1 MTSGSLSQFGSGH
14 VHSLT
19 LSEPAQPNERLQV
32 LRRLIEKVT
41 MQIGL
46 NEVCTTSIPGLT
58 FYRMA
63 ELGTPTY
70 CIYEPCVAIILQGAK
85 EITFGE
91 EACEFGQGAFFVTS
105 VDIPTLARVTAA
117 NEQTPYLSVVL
128 KLDLSMLNE
137 VIQTLEPPRQEM
149 ASEAR
154 GFASGAASSEMLD
167 AFARLATLIE
177 RPLEAGLMS
186 DLIKRE
192 ICVRL
197 LLSGAGPWLR
207 SVTRDGYRDKGIVRA
222 IEWLKHHYDKPL
234 HVAELAER
242 SGMASSTL
250 HHNFRKLTGTSPV
263 QYQKSL
269 RLQAARSLMLT
280 ERVDV
285 NTAALRVGYESVAQF
300 SREYARRFGA
310 SPSRDIKHAR
320 EHVEGSTSRATHD
333 ASM

>member
-1 MTSGSLSQFGSGH
+1 MTSASLSQFGFSH
-14 VHSLT
+14 MQSLS
-19 LSEPAQPNERLQV
+19 LREPAQPNERLQA

-41 MQIGL
+41 VQIGS

-58 FYRMA
+58 FYRLA
-63 ELGTPTY
+63 ELGTPAY

-91 EACEFGQGAFFVTS
+91 EVCDFAQGSFFVTS

-128 KLDLSMLNE
+128 KLDFAMLNE
-137 VIQTLEPPRQEM
+137 VILTLEPPKQEL
-149 ASEAR
+149 ATEPR
-154 GFASGAASSEMLD
+154 GFVSGVATSEMFD
-167 AFARLATLIE
+167 AFARLSTLIE
-177 RPLEAGLMS
+177 RPLEAGLMAG
-186 DLIKRE
+186 LIKRE

-197 LLSGAGPWLR
+197 LLSEAGHLLR

-222 IEWLKHHYDKPL
+222 IEWLKLHYDKPL

-280 ERVDV
+280 DRVDV

-300 SREYARRFGA
+300 SREYTRRFGA
-310 SPSRDIKHAR
+310 PPSRDIRHAR
-320 EHVEGSTSRATHD
+320 EKGGRLDSPLHA
-333 ASM
+333 

>member
-1 MTSGSLSQFGSGH
+1 MTSGSISQFGLGH
-14 VHSLT
+14 AHSLV
-19 LSEPAQPNERLQV
+19 SREPLEPDERLQS
-32 LRRLIEKVT
+32 LGRLIEKVT
-41 MQIGL
+41 RQIGL
-46 NEVCTTSIPGLT
+46 NEICKTSIPDLT

-70 CIYEPCVAIILQGAK
+70 CIYEPCVAIILQGSK

-91 EACEFGQGAFFVTS
+91 EACDFGQGTFFVTS

-117 NEQTPYLSVVL
+117 SEQTPYLSIVL
-128 KLDLSMLNE
+128 KLDLALLNE
-137 VIQTLEPPRQEM
+137 VIQMQAPSKQDVPSQ
-149 ASEAR
+149 AR
-154 GFASGAASSEMLD
+154 GFASGVASSEMLD
-167 AFARLATLIE
+167 AFTRLATLIE
-177 RPLEAGLMS
+177 QPLEAGLMS

-197 LLSGAGPWLR
+197 LLSSAGQWLR

-222 IEWLKHHYDKPL
+222 IEWLKLHYEKPL

-280 ERVDV
+280 DRVDV

-300 SREYARRFGA
+300 SREYTRRFGA
-310 SPSRDIKHAR
+310 PPSRDIKHAR
-320 EHVEGSTSRATHD
+320 EHGGRLE
-333 ASM
+333 